1 MSQSFVGA
9 VVTPKVADSGALA
22 KSLEH
27 ALSYICA
34 KFCTF
39 RLIST
44 RKKNLRPPTNMNTH
58 PYVYC
63 FLRPF
68 LAHGMFF
75 VQNKCLQ
82 WIQHHDKP
90 LVRPLRSSL
99 NTQKK
104 NLFLGIFLLGGFL
117 VFQALRG

>member
-1 MSQSFVGA
+1 M
-9 VVTPKVADSGALA
+9 K
-22 KSLEH
+22 
-27 ALSYICA
+27 
-34 KFCTF
+34 
-39 RLIST
+39 
-44 RKKNLRPPTNMNTH
+44 TH

-68 LAHGMFF
+68 LAHRMFF

-104 NLFLGIFLLGGFL
+104 MIILGIFLLYRKSMGAQLDLAAVATPKVADSGAL
-117 VFQALRG
+117 AKSLEQALGYICAKFRALSQNCTRLAFAPLKSPHYET